1 MRYIHGN
8 GDSYTGWGWI
18 GNDRYYFKDSVPV
31 TGWQY
36 IDGLKY
42 YFGEDGRM
50 WSDVESLLGSDGP
63 YLIKINKEL
72 NCMTIYA
79 QDGGNGYIIPV
90 KSFLTSV
97 GDDTPVGT
105 FKTPEKYRWRLM
117 IHDVY
122 TQYATRL
129 GAGLPILIHSIIY
142 DAGKSDDRMGQHLQ
156 QHGYRP
162 FRRLHPPG
170 KRRCQMGL

>member
-1 MRYIHGN
+1 
-8 GDSYTGWGWI
+8 
-18 GNDRYYFKDSVPV
+18 
-31 TGWQY
+31 
-36 IDGLKY
+36 
-42 YFGEDGRM
+42 M

-105 FKTPEKYRWRLM
+105 FKTRRN
-117 IHDVY
+117 
-122 TQYATRL
+122 T
-129 GAGLPILIHSIIY
+129 AG
-142 DAGKSDDRMGQHLQ
+142 D
-156 QHGYRP
+156 
-162 FRRLHPPG
+162 
-170 KRRCQMGL
+170 

>member
-50 WSDVESLLGSDGP
+50 WSDGQVPTTTWVS
-63 YLIKINKEL
+63 
-72 NCMTIYA
+72 
-79 QDGGNGYIIPV
+79 PV
-90 KSFLTSV
+90 PQAASA
-97 GDDTPVGT
+97 
-105 FKTPEKYRWRLM
+105 W
-117 IHDVY
+117 
-122 TQYATRL
+122 
-129 GAGLPILIHSIIY
+129 
-142 DAGKSDDRMGQHLQ
+142 
-156 QHGYRP
+156 
-162 FRRLHPPG
+162 
-170 KRRCQMGL
+170 